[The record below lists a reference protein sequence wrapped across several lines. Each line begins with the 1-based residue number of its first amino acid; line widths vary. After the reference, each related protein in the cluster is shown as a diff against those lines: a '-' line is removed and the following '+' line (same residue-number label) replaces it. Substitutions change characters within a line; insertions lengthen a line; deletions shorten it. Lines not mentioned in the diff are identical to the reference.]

1 MVNCVNTA
9 GSGQHGGTC
18 SDGQDHVRTAAEHDT
33 VVGATWM
40 ADGVHAVID
49 GLHVTG

>member
-1 MVNCVNTA
+1 VVNCMNTA
-9 GSGQHGGTC
+9 GSVAYRRTC
-18 SDGQDHVRTAAEHDT
+18 SDEQDHVRTAAEHDA

-40 ADGVHAVID
+40 ADGVYAVID